1 MLHCSGWGEGI
12 PFRSVKDCS
21 QYFLPVERHRYRAG
35 SPYDDSP
42 VSFLS
47 VVDNYRTPN
56 PDFKGQ
62 FNILSNKASSYEK
75 YGTKAPAESIT

>member
-1 MLHCSGWGEGI
+1 
-12 PFRSVKDCS
+12 
-21 QYFLPVERHRYRAG
+21 VERGDGDDLGKADVITVAYLGAAGRKLMRAD
-35 SPYDDSP
+35 Y
-42 VSFLS
+42 
-47 VVDNYRTPN
+47 YRTPN